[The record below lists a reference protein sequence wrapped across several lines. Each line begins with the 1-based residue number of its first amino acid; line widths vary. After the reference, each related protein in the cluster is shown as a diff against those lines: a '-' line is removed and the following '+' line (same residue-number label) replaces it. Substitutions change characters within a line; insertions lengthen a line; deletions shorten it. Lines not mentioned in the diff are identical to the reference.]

1 MARWRLFDTA
11 RTMLSLRNLRT
22 LDAVARLGG
31 IRSSS
36 ETLLRASS
44 AVSRSIGLLELSLGA
59 ALFER
64 KGRGMLLTPAG
75 ELAHKRFLR
84 IAHELGA
91 VLEEAA
97 AGHTALPAAALD
109 VLFDER
115 RLLAVSLLAEVHHMP
130 TVGRH
135 LGVTQP
141 AVSAAVARLENA
153 LGHRLFL
160 RTARGLMPTDAGAR
174 WVLRFDRAL
183 AELRYLEDDVAAF
196 RGDMEGMIT
205 VGSLPL
211 VRTRELPLAIGAL
224 LAKHPRLRVHSLESP
239 YEQLC
244 AGLLSGKVD
253 FIVGALR
260 PLTDKALTSE
270 PLFAD
275 RLGLMASADHPLA
288 RRRRIRFQD
297 LREYPWVLSRPGTP
311 LRKSLA
317 QFFASHGEPVPL
329 PAVETGDL
337 ALVRGLLLQGPM
349 LTVLSTH
356 QLRYEVDAGLLRV
369 LRFSMEG
376 LQRHIGVTTRA
387 GAHLSAATLALLA
400 ELRRFAPDNTSA

>member
-1 MARWRLFDTA
+1 MI
-11 RTMLSLRNLRT
+11 SLHKLRT
-22 LDAVARLGG
+22 LGAVVRDGG
-31 IRSSS
+31 IRPSAES
-36 ETLLRASS
+36 LLRAAS
-44 AVSRSIGLLELSLGA
+44 AVSRSVGLLERALGT

-64 KGRGMLLTPAG
+64 RGRGMLLTPAG
-75 ELAHKRFLR
+75 ELAHARLR
-84 IAHELGA
+84 RIEQELSS
-91 VLEEAA
+91 VLDEAA
-97 AGHTALPAAALD
+97 TAGSATTPAAAD
-109 VLFDER
+109 AVYDER
-115 RLLAVSLLAEVHHMP
+115 RLLAASLLAEVHHMP
-130 TVGRH
+130 TVGRR
-135 LGVTQP
+135 LGVSQP
-141 AVSAAVARLENA
+141 AVSAAVARLESA
-153 LGHRLFL
+153 LGQRLFL

-183 AELRYLEDDVAAF
+183 AELRYLEDDMAAA
-196 RGDMEGMIT
+196 RGQMEGVIT

-211 VRTRELPLAIGAL
+211 VRTHELPVAIGRL
-224 LAKHPRLRVHSLESP
+224 LARHPRLRVHSLESP

-275 RLGLMASADHPLA
+275 RLGLMAAADHPL
-288 RRRRIRFQD
+288 RRRRVVRFEHLQA
-297 LREYPWVLSRPGTP
+297 YPWVLSRPGTP
-311 LRKSLA
+311 LRQSLA
-317 QFFASHGEPVPL
+317 DFFAAHGQPTPV

-356 QLRYEVDAGLLRV
+356 QLRYEVDAGQLCV
-369 LRFSMEG
+369 LRFPMEG

-387 GAHLSAATLALLA
+387 GAQLSAAAMALLA
-400 ELRRFAPDNTSA
+400 EIRAAGPGN

>member
-1 MARWRLFDTA
+1 MI
-11 RTMLSLRNLRT
+11 SLHNLRT
-22 LDAVARLGG
+22 LGAVVRQGG
-31 IRSSS
+31 IRPSS
-36 ETLLRASS
+36 ESLLRAAS
-44 AVSRSIGLLELSLGA
+44 AVSRSIGLLEHSLGTP
-59 ALFER
+59 LFER

-75 ELAHKRFLR
+75 ELAHARLR
-84 IAHELGA
+84 RIEHELHS

-97 AGHTALPAAALD
+97 SAGAVPSPAALGA
-109 VLFDER
+109 VFDER
-115 RLLAVSLLAEVHHMP
+115 RLMAASLLAEVHHMP
-130 TVGRH
+130 TVGRR
-135 LGVTQP
+135 LGVSQP
-141 AVSAAVARLENA
+141 AISAAIARLENA
-153 LGHRLFL
+153 LGQRLFL

-183 AELRYLEDDVAAF
+183 AELRYLEDDIAAAS
-196 RGDMEGMIT
+196 GQMEGVIT

-211 VRTRELPLAIGAL
+211 ARTHVLPVAIGQL
-224 LAKHPRLRVHSLESP
+224 LARHPRLRVHSLESP

-275 RLGLMASADHPLA
+275 RLGLMAAADHPL
-288 RRRRIRFQD
+288 RRRRLVRFED
-297 LREYPWVLSRPGTP
+297 LQAFPWVLSRPGTP
-311 LRKSLA
+311 LRQSLA
-317 QFFASHGEPVPL
+317 DFFASHGQPTPV

-356 QLRYEVDAGLLRV
+356 QLRYEVDAGQLCV
-369 LRFSMEG
+369 LRFPMEG
-376 LQRHIGVTTRA
+376 LERHIGVTTRA
-387 GAHLSAATLALLA
+387 GAHLSAAALALLA
-400 ELRRFAPDNTSA
+400 EIRAATPGG

>member
-1 MARWRLFDTA
+1 
-11 RTMLSLRNLRT
+11 MLSLHKLHT
-22 LDAVARLGG
+22 LGTVVRQGG

-36 ETLLRASS
+36 ESLLRAAS
-44 AVSRSIGLLELSLGA
+44 AVSRSIALLEQSLGT

-75 ELAHKRFLR
+75 ELAHARLVR
-84 IAHELGA
+84 IEAELDP

-97 AGHTALPAAALD
+97 AGHGARSHAAVEA
-109 VLFDER
+109 VFDEK
-115 RLLAVSLLAEVHHMP
+115 RLLAASLLAEVHHMP
-130 TVGRH
+130 TVGRR
-135 LGVTQP
+135 LGVSQP

-153 LGHRLFL
+153 LGQRLFL

-183 AELRYLEDDVAAF
+183 AELRYLEDDIAAAN
-196 RGDMEGMIT
+196 GQMEGTIT

-211 VRTRELPLAIGAL
+211 VRTHVLPMAIGQL
-224 LAKHPRLRVHSLESP
+224 LARHPRLRVHSLESP

-253 FIVGALR
+253 FILGALR
-260 PLTDKALTSE
+260 PLADKALTSE

-275 RLGLMASADHPLA
+275 RLGLMAAADHPL
-288 RRRRIRFQD
+288 RKKRVVRFDD
-297 LREYPWVLSRPGTP
+297 LHAFPWVLSRPGTP
-311 LRKSLA
+311 LRQSLA
-317 QFFASHGEPVPL
+317 EFFAAHGQPAPV

-356 QLRYEVDAGLLRV
+356 QMRYEVDAGQLCM
-369 LRFSMEG
+369 LRFPMQG

-387 GAHLSAATLALLA
+387 GAHLSAAALALLA
-400 ELRRFAPDNTSA
+400 EIRAAAPTA